1 VFCGLVRQEDLPKSE
16 DDQSDA
22 ASDDSSD
29 YIVRSSMGTKFHPR
43 QGPCRRREDLQRTR
57 QDQPIETQKHIL
69 GLRASMQHLEGGRVT
84 EEVPAEGRS
93 NVDRDHEVEATSP
106 LD

>member
-1 VFCGLVRQEDLPKSE
+1 MFCVLVRQEDLPKSE
-16 DDQSDA
+16 DDQSNA

-29 YIVRSSMGTKFHPR
+29 YVSALPWVQSSTTDKAHAEGEKASSV
-43 QGPCRRREDLQRTR
+43 QDRTN
-57 QDQPIETQKHIL
+57 PIETQKHIL
-69 GLRASMQHLEGGRVT
+69 GLRASMQHLEGGRVI
-84 EEVPAEGRS
+84 EEVPAEGRY